1 MLAGCRSRLG
11 VYGVV
16 AIVVVVV
23 IVVAVAAIGVYQNT
37 VASTPEKA
45 VKAYLDTLNKGD
57 MAKLYDMT
65 LNAQGQTQAEFA
77 AMMNALFK
85 NRTLNIE
92 GAAIQSLG
100 RKNNA
105 SYFLVSGKMSASDGS
120 YRQVPVVLEVTPDGN
135 TWRVSLFLPPPALAT
150 GP

>member
-23 IVVAVAAIGVYQNT
+23 TIVAIVAYSVYQNS
-37 VASTPEKA
+37 VAQTPERA
-45 VKAYLDTLNKGD
+45 VKTYLDTLNKGD
-57 MAKLYDMT
+57 MAKLYDMSR
-65 LNAQGQTQAEFA
+65 NAQGQTQAEFA
-77 AMMNALFK
+77 ATMNATFR

-92 GAAIQSLG
+92 GVAIQSLG
-100 RKNNA
+100 RKNDV
-105 SYFLVSGKMSASDGS
+105 SYFLVTGKLSASDGS
-120 YRQVPVVLEVTPDGN
+120 YRQVPLVLEVAPEGN
-135 TWRVSLFLPPPALAT
+135 TRRVGLFLPPPVLAT